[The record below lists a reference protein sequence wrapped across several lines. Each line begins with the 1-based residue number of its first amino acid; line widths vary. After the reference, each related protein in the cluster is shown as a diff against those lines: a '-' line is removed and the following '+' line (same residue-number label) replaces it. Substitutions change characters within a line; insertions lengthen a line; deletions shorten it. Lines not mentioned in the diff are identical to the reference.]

1 MKIKQTLL
9 GLVALFSASALSA
22 QNQPSFFSQL
32 KYRAE
37 VGIGLSNITGHVN
50 TDVLSATAQLQ
61 PITSP
66 RLGIIAEYDLSDKL
80 YLSAGLKYRQNGTK
94 FSIQSDTEDRKWRN
108 DRGYY
113 ETTRKSNSLKAQA
126 TLHYLSL
133 PISLG
138 LRHKLSPN
146 LTAQIEGGLY
156 LAQAF
161 SGKGEFSHNKH
172 SETIDIFD
180 DNTRKDIGSSLDR
193 NVSVNAQ
200 EIGINLSATLRFSQ
214 KYYVSIGL
222 EQALSNL
229 VSIKNLKDLYDGELG
244 RIIPQGIQVKE
255 IYSRNCTNYISI
267 GMYF

>member
-9 GLVALFSASALSA
+9 GLVALFSVSTLGA
-22 QNQPSFFSQL
+22 QNQSSFFSQL

-37 VGIGLSNITGHVN
+37 VGIGLSNITGYVS
-50 TDVLSATAQLQ
+50 TDVLSATAHLQ
-61 PITSP
+61 PIISP
-66 RLGIIAEYDLSDKL
+66 RLGVIAEYDLSDKL

-94 FSIQSDTEDRKWRN
+94 FSTQYDSTEGIRRSN
-108 DRGYY
+108 HGGY
-113 ETTRKSNSLKAQA
+113 EIIRESNKIKAQA

-138 LRHKLSPN
+138 LRHKLSSA
-146 LTAQIEGGLY
+146 LMAQIEGGIY

-161 SGKGEFSHNKH
+161 SGKGEFSHNKQ
-172 SETIDIFD
+172 SKTIDIFD
-180 DNTRKDIGSSLDR
+180 NIPRDIDSSLGSK
-193 NVSVNAQ
+193 VSVNAQ

-229 VSIKNLKDLYDGELG
+229 VSVKSPKNLYDGELG
-244 RIIPQGIQVKE
+244 GQIIPRGIQVKE
-255 IYSRNCTNYISI
+255 IYSRNRTNYISI